1 MYYRFT
7 GRQRREVDKDLFETV
22 EEVFDSSTVL
32 AVLELVRRKII
43 WDLKGVVSA
52 GKESRVYW
60 GKAPDGSDLAIKIYL
75 TSSAEFRKG
84 MIKYLMGDPRF
95 QRIPKSTRKLVITWA
110 RKEYRNLVAMYDVGA
125 SVPRPIAQYENI
137 LVMEFIG
144 ENGVRAPLLREV
156 NLDTYEAEI
165 VFYNVIEDV
174 RKIYKF
180 AGLVHGD
187 LSEYNIMLHR
197 NKAYIIDVSQAVKI
211 THPNSHELL
220 LRDLNNL
227 IRYFTTLGVRT
238 PTLNELLKYITDE
251 GNDREE

>member
-7 GRQRREVDKDLFETV
+7 GKQRKEIDKELFETV

-32 AVLELVRRKII
+32 AILELTRRKII
-43 WDLKGVVSA
+43 GDLKGVVSA

-110 RKEYRNLVAMYDVGA
+110 RKEFRNLKAMYDVGA
-125 SVPRPIAQYENI
+125 SVPRPIAQHENI

-144 ENGVRAPLLREV
+144 ENGIRAPLLKEV

-165 VFYNVIEDV
+165 IFHNVIENV
-174 RKIYKF
+174 KRIYKF
-180 AGLVHGD
+180 AELVHGD
-187 LSEYNIMLHR
+187 LSEYNIMLYKD
-197 NKAYIIDVSQAVKI
+197 KAYIIDVSQAVKI
-211 THPNSHELL
+211 SHPNSYELL

-227 IRYFTTLGVRT
+227 VRYFNTLGVKT
-238 PTLNELLKYITDE
+238 PSLDELLKYII
-251 GNDREE
+251 EEERDLEE